1 MNLTDA
7 LVEAQI
13 EAFKDAHRAI
23 RSLLASVSLLEE
35 AIDGNCN
42 CKVVLDDVR
51 RNLLDNAR
59 RYEVPRFY
67 SAWKNAA
74 CALALEEV
82 SQQTEGEK
90 EA

>member
-1 MNLTDA
+1 MNLTEA

-35 AIDGNCN
+35 AIEGNCN
-42 CKVVLDDVR
+42 CKAVLDDVR

-59 RYEVPRFY
+59 RYEVHRFY

-74 CALALEEV
+74 YAFEQFL
-82 SQQTEGEK
+82 QQTKGDK